1 MPQNKAAAQT
11 TAAGK
16 VVRSVSGAE
25 LSGQDGKDK
34 IPGSMRPINNEK
46 AEAGDQS
53 SKIWSRPG
61 SERQGQHD
69 EVVPEAE
76 RQDKRQS

>member
-1 MPQNKAAAQT
+1 MSQNKAAAQT

-25 LSGQDGKDK
+25 LSGQSDKDK
-34 IPGSMRPINNEK
+34 IPGSMRSINNEK

-53 SKIWSRPG
+53 GKAS
-61 SERQGQHD
+61 RQGM
-69 EVVPEAE
+69 AGN
-76 RQDKRQS
+76 QSGRVSWSMSWLKVRR